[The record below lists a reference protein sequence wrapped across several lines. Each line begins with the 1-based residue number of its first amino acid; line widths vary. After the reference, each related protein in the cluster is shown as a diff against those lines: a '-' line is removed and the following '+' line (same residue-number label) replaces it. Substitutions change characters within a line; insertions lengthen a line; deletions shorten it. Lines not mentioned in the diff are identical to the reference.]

1 MARGI
6 TQAQVNNAADA
17 LLQRG
22 IRPTIEKL
30 RAELGT
36 GSPNTLMRMID
47 TWWAGLAERLAAQA
61 RADLPGVPEPVQRGM
76 QALWTEAVVAA
87 RLDANTRVAERE
99 QQADARLKEVAASQV
114 ESQNAL
120 VAAHQAR
127 EAAQAALMTER
138 RRATELQSAL
148 TDALRTLQDTQ
159 ATLEGLRRNGEDER
173 ARLRS
178 DLERAASAEVRWLR
192 ELDRA
197 REDAKAATREAKTVH
212 NELSR
217 EKIQRQRLAE
227 ELAAEKRDA
236 KTRIAALERQLKARR
251 RVPALVKPG
260 RRTKSSQ
267 RRPRRAVT
275 HE

>member
-47 TWWAGLAERLAAQA
+47 AWWAGLAERLAAQA

-76 QALWTEAVVAA
+76 HALWTEAVVAA
-87 RLDANTRVAERE
+87 RLDADSRVAERE
-99 QQADARLKEVAASQV
+99 KQADARLKDVAASQV
-114 ESQNAL
+114 ESQNAQ
-120 VAAHQAR
+120 AAALQGQ
-127 EAAQAALMTER
+127 EAAQAELATER
-138 RRATELQSAL
+138 RRAAELQSAL
-148 TDALRTLQDTQ
+148 TDALRTLKDTQ
-159 ATLEGLRRNGEDER
+159 ASLEGLRRNGEDER

-178 DLERAASAEVRWLR
+178 DLERAASTETRWLR

-197 REDAKAATREAKTVH
+197 RENAKTAEREAKAVH

-217 EKIQRQRLAE
+217 EKVLRQRLAE
-227 ELAAEKRDA
+227 ELAAEKRDT

-251 RVPALVKPG
+251 RVPAPAKTK
-260 RRTKSSQ
+260 RRTKTAQ
-267 RRPRRAVT
+267 RHPRRAT
-275 HE
+275 TNE

>member
-36 GSPNTLMRMID
+36 GSPNTLMRLID
-47 TWWAGLAERLAAQA
+47 AWWAGLAERLAAQA
-61 RADLPGVPEPVQRGM
+61 RADLPGVPESVQRGM

-87 RLDANTRVAERE
+87 RIDAEARVAERE
-99 QQADARLKEVAASQV
+99 QKADARLKDVAASQV

-120 VAAHQAR
+120 AAAQQAQ
-127 EAAQAALMTER
+127 EAAQAALTTER
-138 RRATELQSAL
+138 RRAAELQSAL
-148 TDALRTLQDTQ
+148 TDALRTLKDAQ
-159 ATLEGLRRNGEDER
+159 ASVEGLRRNGEDER

-178 DLERAASAEVRWLR
+178 DLERAVAAETRWLR

-197 REDAKAATREAKTVH
+197 REDAKAAAREAKAMH
-212 NELSR
+212 NEMSR
-217 EKIQRQRLAE
+217 EKAQRLRLSE

-251 RVPALVKPG
+251 HVPAQAKAG
-260 RRTKSSQ
+260 RRTKPAQ
-267 RRPRRAVT
+267 HHARRAT
-275 HE
+275 TNK